1 MFFAVRDF
9 SNASDVHS
17 YKCVYSTFL
26 PLFNKLQE
34 SLICLKALLKGL
46 KQDTSKGY
54 RAWEVWL
61 GKEMISKPEFMATV
75 TTSKVTCEL

>member
-1 MFFAVRDF
+1 MLQIFININVFFF
-9 SNASDVHS
+9 
-17 YKCVYSTFL
+17 TFL

-34 SLICLKALLKGL
+34 FLICLKAFLKGL
-46 KQDTSKGY
+46 KQDTSKGC

-61 GKEMISKPEFMATV
+61 GKEMISKLEFIATV